1 MSDYVANG
9 PISVPL
15 YLTGVR
21 ADVDL
26 GGLKFSYQ
34 VGMFYTPEVDVIPV
48 TLPPPFEEGR
58 A

>member
-15 YLTGVR
+15 YIPGLQP
-21 ADVDL
+21 DVDL
-26 GGLKFSYQ
+26 GGLKFSYRI
-34 VGMFYTPEVDVIPV
+34 GMFYTPETQVIPIR
-48 TLPPPFEEGR
+48 LPPLFEEGR

>member
-15 YLTGVR
+15 YLPGVR
-21 ADVDL
+21 PDVDL
-26 GGLKFSYQ
+26 GGLKFSYE
-34 VGMFYTPEVDVIPV
+34 VGMFYTPESEVIAIR
-48 TLPPPFEEGR
+48 LPPPFEGGR